1 MPFGFKNAPPTYQLV
16 VSTIFKEYLG
26 VFMKLFLDG
35 VTLISIQPKTTT
47 ILVATTPS
55 LITIIEY
62 LRVDVRVEEIKA
74 LVMEE

>member
-1 MPFGFKNAPPTYQLV
+1 
-16 VSTIFKEYLG
+16 
-26 VFMKLFLDG
+26 MKLFLDG